1 MLYEYLK
8 ETYGENVPIFVSD
21 IKYADMTENNIR
33 QQIKK
38 MTDSG
43 LLKRYDT
50 GIYFIP
56 KKSIF
61 KSGTQLSMN
70 TVIEKKY
77 LQDNNQRCGY
87 ISGVAFANQLGIT
100 TQVSMACEVVTN
112 KATNDYRETTLAKS
126 RVIIRKPRI
135 PVSEQNYRMLQF
147 LDLMK
152 DIDYFSEIAGEE
164 LKERL
169 CKYLEINAIRFSDL
183 EKYLQYYPDRIY
195 KNMYE
200 TGLLHGISS

>member
-1 MLYEYLK
+1 MKNDTTKIFLNRGMIVLYEYLK

-21 IKYADMTENNIR
+21 IEYADMTENNIR

-70 TVIEKKY
+70 TVIEKSIF
-77 LQDNNQRCGY
+77 R
-87 ISGVAFANQLGIT
+87 
-100 TQVSMACEVVTN
+100 
-112 KATNDYRETTLAKS
+112 
-126 RVIIRKPRI
+126 II
-135 PVSEQNYRMLQF
+135 
-147 LDLMK
+147 MK
-152 DIDYFSEIAGEE
+152 DVD
-164 LKERL
+164 
-169 CKYLEINAIRFSDL
+169 
-183 EKYLQYYPDRIY
+183 
-195 KNMYE
+195 
-200 TGLLHGISS
+200 ISVE

>member
-21 IKYADMTENNIR
+21 IKYVDMTENNIR

-38 MTDSG
+38 MTDCG

-77 LQDNNQRCGY
+77 LQDNNERCGY

-100 TQVSMACEVVTN
+100 TQVAMACEVVTN

-164 LKERL
+164 LKKRL

>member
-77 LQDNNQRCGY
+77 LQDNNERCGY